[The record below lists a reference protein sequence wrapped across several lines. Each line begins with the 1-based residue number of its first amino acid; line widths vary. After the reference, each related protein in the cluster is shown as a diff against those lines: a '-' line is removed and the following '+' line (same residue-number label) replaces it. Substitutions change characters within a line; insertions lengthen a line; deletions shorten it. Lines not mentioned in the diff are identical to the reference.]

1 MRHFQEEG
9 TENPKALGEWILIEF
24 EESKEASMVGAEQ
37 VKSRE
42 VGGETQQVAGAR
54 FYRVLWTIAKA
65 LNFLLLKTF
74 QQPPI

>member
-1 MRHFQEEG
+1 MPDTERKKRRESWGNLEMRHFQEEG

-24 EESKEASMVGAEQ
+24 EESKEASMAGAEQ

-54 FYRVLWTIAKA
+54 F
-65 LNFLLLKTF
+65 
-74 QQPPI
+74 